1 MVGMEQYHLLETL
14 KNFWAMANKI
24 KIDNAVLKRR
34 ARKESKRRVEF
45 KSKRKFYLI
54 VCEGEKTE
62 PNYFESLKSSL
73 PKGVLELTNIDI
85 DGTGRNTM
93 SIIQEAVKLQ
103 KRYEDKYLRTIDR
116 VWAVFDKDSFP
127 DRNFN
132 NAINKGENSTPK
144 INCAWTNEAFE
155 LWYLLHFNYYN
166 TPIQR
171 EQYQRLIEKEVINAS
186 GKTDFKYEKN
196 STTMFQILNR
206 FGCQDR
212 AIQNATKL
220 EALYYDRSYAKHN
233 PCTKVH
239 ILIKELIELTEKYAT
254 QEQV

>member
-1 MVGMEQYHLLETL
+1 
-14 KNFWAMANKI
+14 MANII

-34 ARKESKRRVEF
+34 VREEKKRKTEF

-85 DGTGRNTM
+85 DGTGKNTLSIVDEAKKLRN
-93 SIIQEAVKLQ
+93 K
-103 KRYEDKYLRTIDR
+103 YEEKYLRKIDKI
-116 VWAVFDKDSFP
+116 WAVFDKDSFP
-127 DRNFN
+127 AKNFN
-132 NAINKGENSTPK
+132 NAINKAESSKPK

-166 TPIQR
+166 AGISR
-171 EQYQRLIEKEVINAS
+171 EHYQKLIEKEINKAANW
-186 GKTDFKYEKN
+186 TDFKYQKN
-196 STTMFQILNR
+196 SKEMFAILNK
-206 FGCQDR
+206 FGNQEN
-212 AIQNATKL
+212 AINNAEKL
-220 EALYYDRSYAKHN
+220 ENLYVDRSFSNHN

-239 ILIKELIELTEKYAT
+239 ILINELIELTEKYVA
-254 QEQV
+254 QHQV

>member
-1 MVGMEQYHLLETL
+1 
-14 KNFWAMANKI
+14 MANII

-34 ARKESKRRVEF
+34 AREEGKRRIEF

-62 PNYFESLKSSL
+62 PNYFESLKASL
-73 PKGVLELTNIDI
+73 PKGVLELTSIDI

-166 TPIQR
+166 TAIPR
-171 EQYQRLIEKEVINAS
+171 EQYQQLIEKEINNAS

-196 STTMFQILNR
+196 STTMFELLNKY
-206 FGCQDR
+206 GCQER
-212 AIQNATKL
+212 AIQNSKKL
-220 EALYYDRSYAKHN
+220 EALYFDRSYANHN
-233 PCTKVH
+233 PCTRVH
-239 ILIKELIELTEKYAT
+239 ILIKELIELTEKYAD
-254 QEQV
+254 QHQV

>member
-1 MVGMEQYHLLETL
+1 
-14 KNFWAMANKI
+14 MANII

-34 ARKESKRRVEF
+34 AREEKKRKTEF

-85 DGTGRNTM
+85 DGTGKNTL
-93 SIIQEAVKLQ
+93 SIVEEAKKLRT
-103 KRYEDKYLRTIDR
+103 RYEEKYLRKIDK
-116 VWAVFDKDSFP
+116 VWAVFDKDGFP
-127 DRNFN
+127 AKNFN
-132 NAINKGENSTPK
+132 NAINKGENSKPK

-166 TPIQR
+166 TGISR
-171 EQYQRLIEKEVINAS
+171 VQYQKLIEKEVNKVANQ
-186 GKTDFKYEKN
+186 TDFKYRKN
-196 STTMFQILNR
+196 SKDMFAILNK
-206 FGCQDR
+206 FGSQEN
-212 AIQNATKL
+212 AIRNAKNL
-220 EALYYDRSYAKHN
+220 ESQYFDRSFSSHN

-239 ILIKELIELTEKYAT
+239 RLINELIELTEKYAA
-254 QEQV
+254 QQQV